1 MHKDPLMKV
10 REPLLLPQYVEE
22 EGQSV
27 CATSF
32 SIINSD
38 RVTETLI
45 KLH

>member
-1 MHKDPLMKV
+1 MHKDPPMKV

-27 CATSF
+27 CSTSL

-38 RVTETLI
+38 RVTETLT